1 MMVAAAK
8 YRMSFGVG
16 GLMLNESI
24 VIAQAYQPGENWA
37 SARERLLAQGAS
49 SLPKL
54 ASQTRALR
62 EVYDRIGHLSDA
74 ERHYLSVEAAR
85 DDGRQRDRDRAE
97 QQAMM
102 WLAVC
107 RTYRFVHEFA
117 VEVISER
124 YQSWRL
130 DLGHEVFDRFLA
142 EKAESDPGLAALSAS
157 TCAKLRQVL
166 FRILREVGLISV
178 EGRIQPI
185 WLSGRMKRLIEESN
199 PADLQVFPGN
209 GG

>member
-8 YRMSFGVG
+8 YRMSFGLG

-74 ERHYLSVEAAR
+74 ERHYLSVEA
-85 DDGRQRDRDRAE
+85 DRAE

>member
-1 MMVAAAK
+1 MSSGRLPQKSK
-8 YRMSFGVG
+8 YRMSFSVG
-16 GLMLNESI
+16 GLMLNESLM
-24 VIAQAYQPGENWA
+24 IAQSYQSGESWA
-37 SARERLLAQGAS
+37 SARERLLTQGAS

-62 EVYDRIGHLSDA
+62 EVYDRIGHLSEF
-74 ERHYLSVEAAR
+74 ERHYVSAEA
-85 DDGRQRDRDRAE
+85 DRAE
-97 QQAMM
+97 QQAMI
-102 WLAVC
+102 WLAIC
-107 RTYRFVHEFA
+107 RTYSFVYEFA

-130 DLGHEVFDRFLA
+130 DLRHEVFDRFLA
-142 EKAESDPGLAALSAS
+142 EKAERDTGLAELSSS

-166 FRILREVGLISV
+166 FRILRETSLISV

-185 WLSGRMKRLIEESN
+185 WLSGRMKRLIEENN
-199 PADLQVFPGN
+199 PADLRIFPGN

>member
-1 MMVAAAK
+1 
-8 YRMSFGVG
+8 MSFSLG
-16 GLMLNESI
+16 GLMLNESLL
-24 VIAQAYQPGENWA
+24 IAQAYCSGETWA
-37 SARERLLAQGAS
+37 RARGRLLTRSVS

-54 ASQTRALR
+54 ASQTRVLR
-62 EVYDRIGHLSDA
+62 EVYDRIGHLSDT
-74 ERHYLSVEAAR
+74 ERNYFLEEA
-85 DDGRQRDRDRAE
+85 DRAE
-97 QQAMM
+97 QQAML

-107 RTYRFVHEFA
+107 RTYSFVHEFA
-117 VEVISER
+117 IEVLSER

-130 DLGHEVFDRFLA
+130 DLGYEVFDRFLA
-142 EKAESDPGLAALSAS
+142 EKSETDPNVAVLTSS

-166 FRILREVGLISV
+166 FRILREAGLRNA

-199 PADLQVFPGN
+199 PRDLRIFLGN

>member
-1 MMVAAAK
+1 MMSTVSK
-8 YRMSFGVG
+8 YRMSFSVG
-16 GLMLNESI
+16 GLMLNESLA
-24 VIAQAYQPGENWA
+24 IAQAYHLGETWA
-37 SARERLLAQGAS
+37 CARERLLAQGAS

-74 ERHYLSVEAAR
+74 ERHYLSAEA
-85 DDGRQRDRDRAE
+85 DRAE
-97 QQAMM
+97 QQAMI
-102 WLAVC
+102 WLAIC

-142 EKAESDPGLAALSAS
+142 EKAETDPALAELSSS

-166 FRILREVGLISV
+166 FRILREAGLRSI

-185 WLSGRMKRLIEESN
+185 WLSGRMKRLIEENN
-199 PADLQVFPGN
+199 PADLRVFPGN

>member
-1 MMVAAAK
+1 MTSSHNAHDHK
-8 YRMSFGVG
+8 YRMSFSVG
-16 GLMLNESI
+16 GLMLNESL
-24 VIAQAYQPGENWA
+24 VIAQSYRPGETWA
-37 SARERLLAQGAS
+37 CAREHFLARGTS

-62 EVYDRIGHLSDA
+62 EVYDRIGYLSDA
-74 ERHYLSVEAAR
+74 ERHYLSVEA
-85 DDGRQRDRDRAE
+85 DRAD

-107 RTYRFVHEFA
+107 RTYRFVYEFA
-117 VEVISER
+117 VEVIGER

-130 DLGHEVFDRFLA
+130 DLGLEVFDRFLA
-142 EKAESDPGLAALSAS
+142 EKAESDVALAELTPS
-157 TCAKLRQVL
+157 TLAKLRQVL
-166 FRILREVGLISV
+166 FRMMREAGLINID
-178 EGRIQPI
+178 GRIQPI

-199 PADLQVFPGN
+199 PADLRIFPGN

>member
-1 MMVAAAK
+1 MNDGDSVQN
-8 YRMSFGVG
+8 YRMSFSVG
-16 GLMLNESI
+16 GLMLNESL
-24 VIAQAYQPGENWA
+24 VIADAYHPGETWA
-37 SARERLLAQGAS
+37 RARDRLLTHGVS

-54 ASQTRALR
+54 ASQIRALR

-74 ERHYLSVEAAR
+74 ERDYLSAEA
-85 DDGRQRDRDRAE
+85 DRAE
-97 QQAMM
+97 QQAMV

-107 RTYRFVHEFA
+107 RTYRFVYEFA

-142 EKAESDPGLAALSAS
+142 EKAESDPGLAELSAS

-166 FRILREVGLISV
+166 FRILREAGLRSV

-185 WLSGRMKRLIEESN
+185 WLSGRMKRLIEENN
-199 PADLQVFPGN
+199 PADLRVFPGN

>member
-1 MMVAAAK
+1 MNSGAHVQHQK
-8 YRMSFGVG
+8 YRMSFSVG
-16 GLMLNESI
+16 GLMLNESLA
-24 VIAQAYQPGENWA
+24 IAHAYRPGETWA
-37 SARERLLAQGAS
+37 CARERLLPQGAS

-74 ERHYLSVEAAR
+74 ERHYLSAEA
-85 DDGRQRDRDRAE
+85 DRTE
-97 QQAMM
+97 QQAMV

-107 RTYRFVHEFA
+107 RTYRIVYEFA

-142 EKAESDPGLAALSAS
+142 EKAESDPGLAELSAS

-166 FRILREVGLISV
+166 FRILREAGLRSV

-199 PADLQVFPGN
+199 PADLRVFPGN

>member
-1 MMVAAAK
+1 MVKAKDNGSIMSGVSK
-8 YRMSFGVG
+8 YRMSFSVG
-16 GLMLNESI
+16 GLLLNESLM
-24 VIAQAYQPGENWA
+24 IAQAYQPGESWA

-74 ERHYLSVEAAR
+74 ERHYLSAEA
-85 DDGRQRDRDRAE
+85 DRAE

-102 WLAVC
+102 WLAIC
-107 RTYRFVHEFA
+107 RTYRFVYEFA
-117 VEVISER
+117 VEVINER

-130 DLGHEVFDRFLA
+130 DLGHEAFDRFLT
-142 EKAESDPGLAALSAS
+142 EKAECDPSLAELSSS

-166 FRILREVGLISV
+166 FRILRESGLRSVG
-178 EGRIQPI
+178 GRIQPI

-199 PADLQVFPGN
+199 PADLQIFPGD

>member
-1 MMVAAAK
+1 MMATVSK
-8 YRMSFGVG
+8 YRMSFSVG
-16 GLMLNESI
+16 GLMLNESLA
-24 VIAQAYQPGENWA
+24 IAQAYHPGETWA
-37 SARERLLAQGAS
+37 CARERLLAQGAS

-74 ERHYLSVEAAR
+74 ERHYLSAEA
-85 DDGRQRDRDRAE
+85 DRAE
-97 QQAMM
+97 QQAMV
-102 WLAVC
+102 WLAIC

-142 EKAESDPGLAALSAS
+142 EKAETDPALAELSSS

-166 FRILREVGLISV
+166 FRILREAGLRSI

-185 WLSGRMKRLIEESN
+185 WLSGRMKRLIEENN
-199 PADLQVFPGN
+199 PADLRVFPGN

>member
-1 MMVAAAK
+1 
-8 YRMSFGVG
+8 MSFSVG
-16 GLMLNESI
+16 GLMLNESL
-24 VIAQAYQPGENWA
+24 VIARAYRVGERWA
-37 SARERLLAQGAS
+37 DARERLLAQGAS

-74 ERHYLSVEAAR
+74 ERHYLSAEA
-85 DDGRQRDRDRAE
+85 DRAE

-102 WLAVC
+102 WLAIC
-107 RTYRFVHEFA
+107 RTYRFVHEFS
-117 VEVISER
+117 VEVINER

-130 DLGHEVFDRFLA
+130 DLGLEVFDRFLA
-142 EKAESDPGLAALSAS
+142 EKAECDPSLADLSS
-157 TCAKLRQVL
+157 LTCAKLRQVL
-166 FRILREVGLISV
+166 FRILRESGLRSD

-199 PADLQVFPGN
+199 PADLRVFPGN

>member
-1 MMVAAAK
+1 MVAAAK
-8 YRMSFGVG
+8 YRMSFVVG
-16 GLMLNESI
+16 GLMLNESLA
-24 VIAQAYQPGENWA
+24 IAHAYRPGETWA
-37 SARERLLAQGAS
+37 CARDRLLDQGAS

-62 EVYDRIGHLSDA
+62 EVYDRVGHLCDA
-74 ERHYLSVEAAR
+74 ERHYLSAEA
-85 DDGRQRDRDRAE
+85 DRAE

-117 VEVISER
+117 VEVINER

-142 EKAESDPGLAALSAS
+142 EKAESAPDLAELSPS

-166 FRILREVGLISV
+166 FRILREAGLRSV

-199 PADLQVFPGN
+199 PADLRIFPGN
-209 GG
+209 GGQL

>member
-1 MMVAAAK
+1 MMSAVPR
-8 YRMSFGVG
+8 YRMSFSVG
-16 GLMLNESI
+16 GLMLNESLA
-24 VIAQAYQPGENWA
+24 IAQVYQSGESWP
-37 SARERLLAQGAS
+37 SARERLLAEGTS

-62 EVYDRIGHLSDA
+62 EVYDRIGHLSDT
-74 ERHYLSVEAAR
+74 ERQYLSAET
-85 DDGRQRDRDRAE
+85 DRAE
-97 QQAMM
+97 QLAMI

-142 EKAESDPGLAALSAS
+142 EKAETDPALAELSSS

-166 FRILREVGLISV
+166 FRILREAGLRSI

-185 WLSGRMKRLIEESN
+185 WLSGRMKRLIEENN
-199 PADLQVFPGN
+199 PADLRVFPGN

>member
-1 MMVAAAK
+1 
-8 YRMSFGVG
+8 MSFSVG
-16 GLMLNESI
+16 GLMLNESLM
-24 VIAQAYQPGENWA
+24 IAQSYQPGESWA

-62 EVYDRIGHLSDA
+62 EVYDRIGHLSEF
-74 ERHYLSVEAAR
+74 ERHYVSAEA
-85 DDGRQRDRDRAE
+85 DRAE
-97 QQAMM
+97 QQAMI
-102 WLAVC
+102 WLAIC
-107 RTYRFVHEFA
+107 RTYSFVYEFA

-130 DLGHEVFDRFLA
+130 DLRHEVFDRFLA
-142 EKAESDPGLAALSAS
+142 EKAERDTGLAELSSS

-166 FRILREVGLISV
+166 FRILRETSLISV
-178 EGRIQPI
+178 EGRIQAI
-185 WLSGRMKRLIEESN
+185 WLSGRMKRLIEENN
-199 PADLQVFPGN
+199 PADLRIFPGN

>member
-1 MMVAAAK
+1 MATVSK
-8 YRMSFGVG
+8 YRMSFSVG
-16 GLMLNESI
+16 GLMLNESLA
-24 VIAQAYQPGENWA
+24 IAQAYHLGETWA
-37 SARERLLAQGAS
+37 CARERLLAQGAS

-74 ERHYLSVEAAR
+74 ERHYLSAEA
-85 DDGRQRDRDRAE
+85 DRAE
-97 QQAMM
+97 QQAMI
-102 WLAVC
+102 WLAIC

-142 EKAESDPGLAALSAS
+142 EKAETDPALAELSSS

-166 FRILREVGLISV
+166 FRILREAGLRSI

-185 WLSGRMKRLIEESN
+185 WLSGRMKRLIEENN
-199 PADLQVFPGN
+199 PADLRVFPGN

>member
-1 MMVAAAK
+1 MNDGDSVPN
-8 YRMSFGVG
+8 YRMSFSVG
-16 GLMLNESI
+16 GLMLNESL
-24 VIAQAYQPGENWA
+24 VIADAYHPGETWA
-37 SARERLLAQGAS
+37 RARDRLLTHGVS

-54 ASQTRALR
+54 ASQIRALR

-74 ERHYLSVEAAR
+74 ERDYLSAEA
-85 DDGRQRDRDRAE
+85 DRAE
-97 QQAMM
+97 QQAMV

-107 RTYRFVHEFA
+107 RTYRFIYEFA

-142 EKAESDPGLAALSAS
+142 EKAESDPGLAELSAS

-166 FRILREVGLISV
+166 FRILREAGLRSV

-185 WLSGRMKRLIEESN
+185 WLSGRMKRLIEENN
-199 PADLQVFPGN
+199 PADLRVFPGN

>member
-1 MMVAAAK
+1 MMSDVSK
-8 YRMSFGVG
+8 YRMSFSVG

-24 VIAQAYQPGENWA
+24 VIAPAYQAGESWA

-49 SLPKL
+49 SFPKL

-62 EVYDRIGHLSDA
+62 EVYDRIGYLSDA
-74 ERHYLSVEAAR
+74 ERHYLSDEA
-85 DDGRQRDRDRAE
+85 DRAE

-102 WLAVC
+102 WLAIC

-117 VEVISER
+117 VEVINER

-142 EKAESDPGLAALSAS
+142 EKAEFDPSLAELSPS
-157 TCAKLRQVL
+157 TCMKLRQVL
-166 FRILREVGLISV
+166 FRILRESGLRSV

-199 PADLQVFPGN
+199 PADLRIFPGN

>member
-1 MMVAAAK
+1 MMSAVPR
-8 YRMSFGVG
+8 YRMSFSVG
-16 GLMLNESI
+16 GLMLNESLA
-24 VIAQAYQPGENWA
+24 IAQVYQSGESWP
-37 SARERLLAQGAS
+37 SARERLLAEGTS

-62 EVYDRIGHLSDA
+62 EVYDRIGHLSDT
-74 ERHYLSVEAAR
+74 ERQYLSAEA
-85 DDGRQRDRDRAE
+85 DRAE
-97 QQAMM
+97 QLAMI
-102 WLAVC
+102 WLAIC

-142 EKAESDPGLAALSAS
+142 EKAETDPALAELSSS

-166 FRILREVGLISV
+166 FRILREAGLRSI

-185 WLSGRMKRLIEESN
+185 WLSARMKRLIEENN
-199 PADLQVFPGN
+199 PADLRVFPGN

>member
-1 MMVAAAK
+1 MMATVSK
-8 YRMSFGVG
+8 YRMSFSVG
-16 GLMLNESI
+16 GLMLNESLAI
-24 VIAQAYQPGENWA
+24 SQEYRTGETWA
-37 SARERLLAQGAS
+37 CARERLLAQGAS

-74 ERHYLSVEAAR
+74 ERHYLLEEA
-85 DDGRQRDRDRAE
+85 DRAE
-97 QQAMM
+97 QQAII
-102 WLAVC
+102 WLAIC

-142 EKAESDPGLAALSAS
+142 EKAETDPTLAELSPS

-166 FRILREVGLISV
+166 FRILREAGLLSI
-178 EGRIQPI
+178 EGRIQPV
-185 WLSGRMKRLIEESN
+185 WLSGRMKRLIVERN

>member
-1 MMVAAAK
+1 MRSGDYPQYSK
-8 YRMSFGVG
+8 YRMSFSVG
-16 GLMLNESI
+16 GLMLNESLA
-24 VIAQAYQPGENWA
+24 IARAYRFGERWA
-37 SARERLLAQGAS
+37 DARERLLAQGAS

-74 ERHYLSVEAAR
+74 ERRYLSAEA
-85 DDGRQRDRDRAE
+85 DRAE

-102 WLAVC
+102 WLAIC
-107 RTYRFVHEFA
+107 RTYRFVHEFS
-117 VEVISER
+117 VEVINER

-130 DLGHEVFDRFLA
+130 DLGLEVFDRFLA
-142 EKAESDPGLAALSAS
+142 EKAECDPSLAELSSS

-166 FRILREVGLISV
+166 FRILRESGLRSD

-199 PADLQVFPGN
+199 PADLRVFPGN

>member
-1 MMVAAAK
+1 
-8 YRMSFGVG
+8 
-16 GLMLNESI
+16 MLNESL
-24 VIAQAYQPGENWA
+24 VIAQGYQPGESWA

-49 SLPKL
+49 SLPKR
-54 ASQTRALR
+54 ASRTRALR

-74 ERHYLSVEAAR
+74 ERDYLLAEA
-85 DDGRQRDRDRAE
+85 DRAA
-97 QQAMM
+97 QHALV

-107 RTYRFVHEFA
+107 RTYRFVREFA
-117 VEVISER
+117 VEVIAER
-124 YQSWRL
+124 YHSWRL

-157 TCAKLRQVL
+157 TCTKLRQVL
-166 FRILREVGLISV
+166 FRLLTEAGMRSV

-185 WLSGRMKRLIEESN
+185 WLSGRMKRLIEENN
-199 PADLQVFPGN
+199 PADLRVFPGN

>member
-1 MMVAAAK
+1 MKSGYSALDHK
-8 YRMSFGVG
+8 YRMSFSVG
-16 GLMLNESI
+16 GLMLNESL
-24 VIAQAYQPGENWA
+24 VIAHAYRPGETWA
-37 SARERLLAQGAS
+37 YARDRLLAQGTS

-62 EVYDRIGHLSDA
+62 EVYDRICHLSDA
-74 ERHYLSVEAAR
+74 ERQYLSTEA
-85 DDGRQRDRDRAE
+85 DRAE

-107 RTYRFVHEFA
+107 RTYRFIHEFA
-117 VEVISER
+117 VEVIAER

-130 DLGHEVFDRFLA
+130 DLGLEVFDRFLA
-142 EKAESDPGLAALSAS
+142 EKAESDPGLAELSPS

-166 FRILREVGLISV
+166 FRIMREAGLISTD
-178 EGRIQPI
+178 GRIQPI
-185 WLSGRMKRLIEESN
+185 WLSGQMKRLIEESN
-199 PADLQVFPGN
+199 PADLRIFPVN

>member
-1 MMVAAAK
+1 
-8 YRMSFGVG
+8 MSFSVG
-16 GLMLNESI
+16 GLMLNESLM
-24 VIAQAYQPGENWA
+24 IAQCYQPGESWT

-62 EVYDRIGHLSDA
+62 EVYDRIGHLSDF
-74 ERHYLSVEAAR
+74 ERHYVSAEA
-85 DDGRQRDRDRAE
+85 DRAE
-97 QQAMM
+97 QQAMI
-102 WLAVC
+102 WLAIC
-107 RTYRFVHEFA
+107 RTYRFVYEFA

-142 EKAESDPGLAALSAS
+142 EKAERDTGLAELSSS

-166 FRILREVGLISV
+166 FRILRETGLISV

-185 WLSGRMKRLIEESN
+185 WLSGRMKRLMEETN
-199 PADLQVFPGN
+199 PADLRIFPGN

>member
-1 MMVAAAK
+1 MSSGDYPQHSK
-8 YRMSFGVG
+8 YRMSFSVG
-16 GLMLNESI
+16 GLMLNESLA
-24 VIAQAYQPGENWA
+24 IAKTYRAGEPWVG
-37 SARERLLAQGAS
+37 ARERLLGQGTS
-49 SLPKL
+49 SLPKM

-74 ERHYLSVEAAR
+74 ERHYLSAEA
-85 DDGRQRDRDRAE
+85 DRAE

-102 WLAVC
+102 WLAIC

-117 VEVISER
+117 VEVINER

-130 DLGHEVFDRFLA
+130 ELGQEVFDRFLA
-142 EKAESDPGLAALSAS
+142 EKAERDPGLAELSSS

-166 FRILREVGLISV
+166 FRILRETGLRGV

-185 WLSGRMKRLIEESN
+185 WLSGRMKRLIEENN
-199 PADLQVFPGN
+199 PADLRIFPGN